1 MDPKRIN
8 IRQSSMIRDVPRN
21 APDGSREPTQASGGR
36 VSVPIRSKRTYG
48 GRGVTR
54 CRILVVEDE
63 AITAMLVEEM
73 VLDFG
78 SEVVGPA
85 AKMRLLSDRASPRS
99 RSGLNQQAVHLRPRH
114 RCDQAR
120 HEPLFGRAALRAFR
134 PIATQPP
141 GITRH
146 HTLALAENEFLAA
159 DRRRGLHITSVLGN
173 FSDRIPKTIADWSS
187 RIAAR
192 YPALT

>member
-1 MDPKRIN
+1 MTT
-8 IRQSSMIRDVPRN
+8 IRQLIQTSPAKANELFAKLAETSEN
-21 APDGSREPTQASGGR
+21 AVKTRERLFADLKEELELLARLEEDRANRRLGCSRTLSRIELRSPGGL
-36 VSVPIRSKRTYG
+36 
-48 GRGVTR
+48 
-54 CRILVVEDE
+54 CNW
-63 AITAMLVEEM
+63 
-73 VLDFG
+73 
-78 SEVVGPA
+78 
-85 AKMRLLSDRASPRS
+85 LLSDRASPRS

-159 DRRRGLHITSVLGN
+159 DRRRGLHITSVVGN

-192 YPALT
+192 YPALA